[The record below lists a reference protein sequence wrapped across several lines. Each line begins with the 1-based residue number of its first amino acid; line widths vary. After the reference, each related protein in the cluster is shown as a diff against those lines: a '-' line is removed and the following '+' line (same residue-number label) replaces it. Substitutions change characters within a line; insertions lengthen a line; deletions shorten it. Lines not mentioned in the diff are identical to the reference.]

1 MDAFSMGL
9 VAAMGALATIA
20 GASEDIES
28 DIGSQSNPNSQVQL
42 AAQVGNPHRI
52 YNKAISGEPP
62 ANALWATTAAIV
74 AYTLITAFEMPA
86 IFALVA
92 GASIAALF
100 NGVLATSS
108 YFGRSASQKRFNQW
122 VYLDIV
128 RYTTTSIMAHAWIT
142 AFCIVTISYIMAYLL
157 PVKHPFPMPIIALIW
172 GLTVGAIGSSVGDI
186 HYGGER
192 EFQNRLFGTGLNTM
206 LSGQI
211 VRKAE
216 AGLRNSIDN
225 AWFCTKF
232 GGPATGLGFGLTV
245 FLDNWRT
252 TIFDPV
258 TQGIAAIGMGLFF
271 VIVMILYANYV
282 ERSARR
288 KYGPYPEY
296 KGDIAA

>member
-9 VAAMGALATIA
+9 VAAMGALATVA

-62 ANALWATTAAIV
+62 ANALWAATAAIV
-74 AYTLITAFEMPA
+74 AYTLITAFQMPA
-86 IFALVA
+86 LLALVA
-92 GASIAALF
+92 GASVAAMF
-100 NGVLATSS
+100 NA
-108 YFGRSASQKRFNQW
+108 
-122 VYLDIV
+122 V
-128 RYTTTSIMAHAWIT
+128 RYTTPSIMAHAWIT
-142 AFCIVTISYIMAYLL
+142 SFCIAAISYIMVYML
-157 PVKHPFPMPIIALIW
+157 PTPHPFPMPIIALIW
-172 GLTVGAIGSSVGDI
+172 GLAVGAIGSSVGDI

-192 EFQNRLFGTGLNTM
+192 EFQNRQFGCGLNTM

-232 GGPATGLGFGLTV
+232 GGPATGMGFGLTV

-252 TIFDPV
+252 AVFDPV
-258 TQGIAAIGMGLFF
+258 TQASYAIAMGLFF
-271 VIVMILYANYV
+271 IIVMVIYNNYI
-282 ERSARR
+282 EKSMRR

-296 KGDIAA
+296 KGDVAA

>member
-1 MDAFSMGL
+1 MDAFGMGM
-9 VAAMGALATIA
+9 VAATGALAFVA
-20 GASEDIES
+20 GASEDIDS

-52 YNKAISGEPP
+52 YNKAIAGEPP
-62 ANALWATTAAIV
+62 SNALWCACAGIV
-74 AYTLITAFEMPA
+74 AYVLIEGYHMPLIMAAASGAAF
-86 IFALVA
+86 
-92 GASIAALF
+92 AALID
-100 NGVLATSS
+100 GVMSMSA

-122 VYLDIV
+122 IYLDIV
-128 RYTTTSIMAHAWIT
+128 RYTTTSIMAHVWIT
-142 AFCIVTISYIMAYLL
+142 SFCITTIAIMQVYVLT
-157 PVKHPFPMPIIALIW
+157 PHHPFPIPVIGLIW

-192 EFQNRLFGTGLNTM
+192 EFQWRLFGQGLNTM

-225 AWFCTKF
+225 AWFCAKF
-232 GGPATGLGFGLTV
+232 GGPCTGLGFGLTV

-252 TIFDPV
+252 TVFDPV
-258 TQGIAAIGMGLFF
+258 TQAAYAIAMGVIF
-271 VIVMILYANYV
+271 VIIMNTYNLYL
-282 ERSARR
+282 EISARR
-288 KYGPYPEY
+288 KYGPYPGY

>member
-9 VAAMGALATIA
+9 VAAMGALATVA

-62 ANALWATTAAIV
+62 ANALWATTAAMV
-74 AYTLITAFEMPA
+74 AYTLITAFKMPA
-86 IFALVA
+86 LFALAA
-92 GASIAALF
+92 GASVAALF
-100 NGVLATSS
+100 NGVLATSA
-108 YFGRSASQKRFNQW
+108 YMGRNASQKRFNQW
-122 VYLDIV
+122 VYLDIL

-142 AFCIVTISYIMAYLL
+142 SFCIATISYIMVYML
-157 PVKHPFPMPIIALIW
+157 PVKHPFPMPVIALIW

-192 EFQNRLFGTGLNTM
+192 EFQNRQFGTGLNTM

-232 GGPATGLGFGLTV
+232 GGPCTGLGFGLTV
-245 FLDNWRT
+245 FLDNWRST
-252 TIFDPV
+252 VFDPV
-258 TQGIAAIGMGLFF
+258 TQAPLAIAMGLFF
-271 VIVMILYANYV
+271 VIVMNLYTIYV
-282 ERSARR
+282 ETSARR

>member
-9 VAAMGALATIA
+9 VAAMGALATIG

-62 ANALWATTAAIV
+62 ANALYAATAAIV
-74 AYTLITAFEMPA
+74 AYTLITGFQMPA
-86 IFALVA
+86 LFALVC
-92 GASIAALF
+92 GASVAALF
-100 NGVLATSS
+100 NGVFATSA

-122 VYLDIV
+122 IYMDIV

-142 AFCIVTISYIMAYLL
+142 AFCLATISYIMAYLL

-172 GLTVGAIGSSVGDI
+172 GLAAGAIGSSVGDI

-232 GGPATGLGFGLTV
+232 GGPCTGLGLGLTV

-252 TIFDPV
+252 AVFDPV
-258 TQGIAAIGMGLFF
+258 TQAAAAIGMGVFF

>member
-9 VAAMGALATIA
+9 VAAMGALATVA

-62 ANALWATTAAIV
+62 ANALWATTAAMV
-74 AYTLITAFEMPA
+74 AYTLITAFNMPA
-86 IFALVA
+86 LFALAA
-92 GASIAALF
+92 GASVAALF
-100 NGVLATSS
+100 NGVLATSA
-108 YFGRSASQKRFNQW
+108 YMGRNASQKRFNQW
-122 VYLDIV
+122 VYLDIL

-142 AFCIVTISYIMAYLL
+142 AFCIATISYIMVYML
-157 PVKHPFPMPIIALIW
+157 PVKHPFPMPVIALIW

-232 GGPATGLGFGLTV
+232 GGPCTGLGFGLTV
-245 FLDNWRT
+245 FLDNWRST
-252 TIFDPV
+252 VFDPV
-258 TQGIAAIGMGLFF
+258 TQAPLAIAMGLFF
-271 VIVMILYANYV
+271 VIVMNLYTIYV
-282 ERSARR
+282 ETSARR

>member
-1 MDAFSMGL
+1 MDAFGMGM
-9 VAAMGALATIA
+9 VAAVGALAFVA
-20 GASEDIES
+20 GASEDIDS

-52 YNKAISGEPP
+52 YNKAIAGEPP
-62 ANALWATTAAIV
+62 SNALWCACAGVV
-74 AYTLITAFEMPA
+74 AYILIESFHMPLIMAAASGAAF
-86 IFALVA
+86 
-92 GASIAALF
+92 AALID
-100 NGVLATSS
+100 GVMSMSA

-122 VYLDIV
+122 IYLDIV
-128 RYTTTSIMAHAWIT
+128 RYTTTSIMAHVWIT
-142 AFCIVTISYIMAYLL
+142 SFCITMIAIMQVYVLT
-157 PVKHPFPMPIIALIW
+157 PHHPFPIPVIGLIW

-192 EFQNRLFGTGLNTM
+192 EFQWRLFGQGLNTM

-225 AWFCTKF
+225 AWFCAKF
-232 GGPATGLGFGLTV
+232 GGPCTGLGFGLTV

-252 TIFDPV
+252 TVFDPV
-258 TQGIAAIGMGLFF
+258 TQAAYAIAMGVIF
-271 VIVMILYANYV
+271 VILMNTYNLYL
-282 ERSARR
+282 EISARR
-288 KYGPYPEY
+288 KYGPYPGY

>member
-9 VAAMGALATIA
+9 VAAMGALATVA

-28 DIGSQSNPNSQVQL
+28 DVGSQSNPNSQVQL

-52 YNKAISGEPP
+52 YNKAISGEPGQCP
-62 ANALWATTAAIV
+62 VGRHSCYGSLYAYHHFPV
-74 AYTLITAFEMPA
+74 ACIDGPGRRRFSCCF
-86 IFALVA
+86 IQWRFAMSA
-92 GASIAALF
+92 
-100 NGVLATSS
+100 
-108 YFGRSASQKRFNQW
+108 YFGRNSSQARFNQW

-128 RYTTTSIMAHAWIT
+128 RYTTPSIMAHAWIT
-142 AFCIVTISYIMAYLL
+142 AFCISTISYIMVYML
-157 PVKHPFPMPIIALIW
+157 PTPHPFPMPIIALIW
-172 GLTVGAIGSSVGDI
+172 GLAVGAIGSSVGDI
-186 HYGGER
+186 HYGSER
-192 EFQNRLFGTGLNTM
+192 QFQNRQFGCGLNTM

-232 GGPATGLGFGLTV
+232 GGPATGMGFGLTV

-252 TIFDPV
+252 AVFDPV
-258 TQGIAAIGMGLFF
+258 TQATYAILMGVFF
-271 VIVMILYANYV
+271 ILVEVSYNHYI
-282 ERSARR
+282 ERSTRR

-296 KGDIAA
+296 KGI

>member
-1 MDAFSMGL
+1 MDALSMGL
-9 VAAMGALATIA
+9 VAAMGALATVA

-28 DIGSQSNPNSQVQL
+28 DVGSQSNPNSQVQL

-62 ANALWATTAAIV
+62 ANALWATTAAVV
-74 AYTLITAFEMPA
+74 AYTLITKFAMPA
-86 IFALVA
+86 LFAIA
-92 GASIAALF
+92 IGASVAALF
-100 NGVLATSS
+100 NGVFSTSA
-108 YFGRSASQKRFNQW
+108 YFGRNASQRRFNQW
-122 VYLDIV
+122 IYLDIV

-142 AFCIVTISYIMAYLL
+142 AFCITCIAYIQTHILT
-157 PVKHPFPMPIIALIW
+157 PHHPFPMPVIALIW

-192 EFQNRLFGTGLNTM
+192 EFQWRLFGQGLNTM

-216 AGLRNSIDN
+216 AGLRCSIDN
-225 AWFCTKF
+225 AWFCTKL
-232 GGPATGLGFGLTV
+232 GGPLTGLGFGLTV

-252 TIFDPV
+252 TVFDPV
-258 TQGIAAIGMGLFF
+258 TQAGLAIGMGLLF
-271 VIVMILYANYV
+271 VILMNLYNFYV
-282 ERSARR
+282 ETSIRK
-288 KYGPYPEY
+288 KYGPYPGY

>member
-9 VAAMGALATIA
+9 VAAMGALATVA

-52 YNKAISGEPP
+52 FNKAISGEPP
-62 ANALWATTAAIV
+62 ANALWATTAAMV
-74 AYTLITAFEMPA
+74 AYTLITAFKMPA
-86 IFALVA
+86 LFALAA

-100 NGVLATSS
+100 NAVLATSA
-108 YFGRSASQKRFNQW
+108 YMGRNSSQKRFNQW
-122 VYLDIV
+122 VYLDIL

-142 AFCIVTISYIMAYLL
+142 AFCIATISYIMVYML
-157 PVKHPFPMPIIALIW
+157 PVKHPFPMPVIALIW

-232 GGPATGLGFGLTV
+232 GGPCTGLGFGLTV
-245 FLDNWRT
+245 FLDNWRST
-252 TIFDPV
+252 VFDPV
-258 TQGIAAIGMGLFF
+258 TQAPLAIAMGLFF
-271 VIVMILYANYV
+271 VIVMNLYTIYV
-282 ERSARR
+282 ETSARR

>member
-9 VAAMGALATIA
+9 VAAMGALATVA

-62 ANALWATTAAIV
+62 ANALWATTAAMV
-74 AYTLITAFEMPA
+74 AYTLITAFKMPA
-86 IFALVA
+86 LFALAA
-92 GASIAALF
+92 GASVAALF
-100 NGVLATSS
+100 NGVLATSA
-108 YFGRSASQKRFNQW
+108 YMGRNASQKRFNQW
-122 VYLDIV
+122 VYLDIL

-142 AFCIVTISYIMAYLL
+142 AFCIATISYIMVYML
-157 PVKHPFPMPIIALIW
+157 PVKHPFPMPVIALIW

-192 EFQNRLFGTGLNTM
+192 EFQNRQFGTGLNTM

-232 GGPATGLGFGLTV
+232 GGPCTGLGFGLTV
-245 FLDNWRT
+245 FLDNWRST
-252 TIFDPV
+252 VFDPV
-258 TQGIAAIGMGLFF
+258 TQAPLAIAMGIFF
-271 VIVMILYANYV
+271 VIVMNIYTFYV
-282 ERSARR
+282 ETSARR